1 MKTGSFS
8 KKAILNSHAIMLSID
23 QQNPV
28 NENDRTNLLN
38 NYQNSSS
45 SSDTQETSRAAFSPF
60 LKSARKKFI
69 ELHASIKKRKY
80 SIAISIFVSSLF
92 ISVCSIFIPCNNY
105 NYHSAK
111 SVEGTYPTKEPFSNA
126 TINVAMIGDSQI
138 HFPCLTY
145 DMIGKLHQHL
155 PEYKL
160 AFADYADYG
169 RSIKDV
175 NSSLEE
181 VLLLKPDAYFLYWD
195 TEVFRF
201 TDWELSKRQIKE
213 MRAEYR
219 ANLISVIKSIL
230 ATGAYLAV
238 MGPGVLGEGPGIF
251 LPRRFWFKK
260 QMISDYV
267 SMNKDICNEYG
278 VDYIGNYAKSC
289 TLHAHYLSLLCSV

>member
-1 MKTGSFS
+1 MPVVET
-8 KKAILNSHAIMLSID
+8 ADNSR
-23 QQNPV
+23 
-28 NENDRTNLLN
+28 ENLLN
-38 NYQNSSS
+38 NVPLSSS
-45 SSDTQETSRAAFSPF
+45 CDTRDHVDICGQASTTTKAIRNLARI
-60 LKSARKKFI
+60 KSV
-69 ELHASIKKRKY
+69 LIKNKY
-80 SIAISIFVSSLF
+80 NVALIIIF
-92 ISVCSIFIPCNNY
+92 ISTFLFVGCILIPCNSYTLRSVNTIKRNY
-105 NYHSAK
+105 LNR
-111 SVEGTYPTKEPFSNA
+111 EIFSNK

-138 HFPCLTY
+138 RFPCLAY
-145 DMIGKLHQHL
+145 NMIGKLHFLL

-169 RSIKDV
+169 RTIKDI
-175 NSSLEE
+175 NESLAE

-195 TEVFRF
+195 TEVSRY
-201 TDWELSKRQIKE
+201 TDYEMSGGQIKE